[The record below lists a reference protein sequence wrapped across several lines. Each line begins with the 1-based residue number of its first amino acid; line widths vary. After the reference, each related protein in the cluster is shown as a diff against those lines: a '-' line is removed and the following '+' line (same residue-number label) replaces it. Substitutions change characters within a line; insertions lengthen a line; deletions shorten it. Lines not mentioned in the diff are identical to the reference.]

1 MPSQVTAISF
11 LLISEPGAIFAASRL
26 TLLPQTESTIPR
38 GPRQHRCKTVAGPRD
53 RDPRGGA
60 PWIAKAGNVCDAS
73 HVIARESA
81 VEVVSVCPPSA
92 VLVT

>member
-11 LLISEPGAIFAASRL
+11 TLISEPGAVFAAI
-26 TLLPQTESTIPR
+26 PQTESTVPH

-53 RDPRGGA
+53 RDPRGRTVDRT
-60 PWIAKAGNVCDAS
+60 AGKESDAS
-73 HVIARESA
+73 HVIIARESA

-92 VLVT
+92 ILVT